1 MKKILSIA
9 LVALLA
15 ASTVFAGFTGKASV
29 GLGYNFQDESY
40 GMSNST
46 ETKVTFEATTEEA
59 GKDGE
64 GSVFAGIKA
73 SFKMKQDD
81 VKAKGKASWSVEPKI
96 EEAYVKGED
105 WTVSILGAQNSQ
117 DFAASAIDVTYDAAS
132 DSFGGTTVALDA
144 SAAPGIT
151 AEYKGWTVSGGFVKG
166 EHVVTKAGADKYYV
180 YCYSYAEN
188 TTAPSNPMWVGPVTD
203 AEIEEAIAEAEEAD
217 YTVVILEKVKY
228 EAGSKAV
235 KDDMVIYSATVAT
248 PDLVFG
254 DVTVGFGAAVGSGY
268 KSADL
273 GLSAKAAYAND
284 QLSASV
290 ASDVVIAGV
299 GKDKVAFDADVAA
312 KFSFAPVTVDAFYAT
327 NASTANKLSNPK
339 KNAAVKNLL
348 SAKVAADLASFDVP
362 VTVAVCAKDVINAQ
376 VFGVSAKASVD
387 ALTISASFD
396 YGVKEEA
403 YFIGASASYKFDAFT
418 VAAGINYN
426 STEQLYANASIET
439 TTLIPGATLKLAYG
453 PVSEKGK
460 VITNLLKETYG
471 KIDATCTIAF

>member
-105 WTVSILGAQNSQ
+105 WSVSILGAQNGQ
-117 DFAASAIDVTYDAAS
+117 DFAASAIDKTYDAAKDAFS
-132 DSFGGTTVALDA
+132 ATTFAVEVA
-144 SAAPGIT
+144 AAPGIT

-166 EHVVTKAGADKYYV
+166 DYVATPAGEDTYYFYGYTKTERGAPGTLRWEGPVAKAPANFVVLNKVKAASGAD
-180 YCYSYAEN
+180 
-188 TTAPSNPMWVGPVTD
+188 
-203 AEIEEAIAEAEEAD
+203 
-217 YTVVILEKVKY
+217 
-228 EAGSKAV
+228 AV
-235 KDDMVIYSATVAT
+235 KKDVVNYSVTVAT
-248 PDLVFG
+248 PDMIFG
-254 DVTVGFGAAVGSGY
+254 DLTVGFGAAIGND
-268 KSADL
+268 KEAANL
-273 GLSAKAAYAND
+273 GLSAKAGYSND

-290 ASDVVIAGV
+290 ASDVVITGI
-299 GKDKVAFDADVAA
+299 GNDKVALDADVAA
-312 KFSFAPVTVDAFYAT
+312 KFSFAPVTVDAYYAT
-327 NASTANKLSNPK
+327 KASTANKLFAPKSNA
-339 KNAAVKNLL
+339 NVENLV
-348 SAKVAADLASFDVP
+348 SVKVAADLSSFEVP
-362 VTVAVCAKDVINAQ
+362 VSVSAYAKYIVNAQ
-376 VFGVSAKASVD
+376 VLGVSASASVD
-387 ALTISASFD
+387 ALKVGASFD
-396 YGVKEEA
+396 YGIKEEA
-403 YFIGASASYKFDAFT
+403 YLLGATVSYEFDAFT
-418 VAAGINYN
+418 VAAGINYE
-426 STEQLYANASIET
+426 STEKLYANASVET
-439 TTLIPGATLKLAYG
+439 ASIIPGATLKLAYG
-453 PVSEKGK
+453 PVSEKGQ
-460 VITNLLKETYG
+460 VTTNLLKEKYG

>member
-166 EHVVTKAGADKYYV
+166 EYVVTKAGEDKYFF
-180 YCYSYAEN
+180 YAYPVDEDGN
-188 TTAPSNPMWVGPVTD
+188 LLSAPDWTPSLTATELK
-203 AEIEEAIAEAEEAD
+203 AAAIAGGAD
-217 YTVVILEKVKY
+217 HFVVLDKIKT
-228 EAGSKAV
+228 EAGADAV
-235 KDDMVIYSATVAT
+235 KTDMVIYSATVAT

-312 KFSFAPVTVDAFYAT
+312 KFSFAPVAVDAFYAT
-327 NASTANKLSNPK
+327 NASTANKLSTPK

-453 PVSEKGK
+453 PVSKGG
-460 VITNLLKETYG
+460 VVTTNLLDEKYG
-471 KIDATCTIAF
+471 KIDASCTIAF